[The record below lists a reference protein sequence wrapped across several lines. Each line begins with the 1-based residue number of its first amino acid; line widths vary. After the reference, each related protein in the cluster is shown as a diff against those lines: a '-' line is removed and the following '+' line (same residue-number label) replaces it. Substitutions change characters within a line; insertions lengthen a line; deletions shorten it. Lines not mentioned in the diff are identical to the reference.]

1 MLFGGDKIEEHFL
14 LDSADDDGSSASQSK
29 SMDM

>member
-14 LDSADDDGSSASQSK
+14 LDSADNDGSLVPQSK